1 MKLHGDLEKVLIS
14 EQEIKRRV
22 AEMGRQI
29 GEDYRDD
36 SAPLVLVCILKGS
49 VVFYADLLRAIDH
62 DCRLD
67 FMIVKSYGAGRE
79 SSGNVQFVKD
89 LSESIT
95 GKHVLIV
102 EDIIDSGL
110 TLTFLR
116 NNLITRGAKSLKICT
131 LLDKPERRNPK
142 SNITVDYCGFVI
154 PNEFVVGYGLDY
166 DEKYRNLP
174 EVGVLKPEIYAD

>member
-1 MKLHGDLEKVLIS
+1 MHQDLCKILFDEKQIAERVRELGAQIT
-14 EQEIKRRV
+14 EDFKGEEIT
-22 AEMGRQI
+22 
-29 GEDYRDD
+29 
-36 SAPLVLVCILKGS
+36 LVCILKGS
-49 VVFYADLLRAIDH
+49 CVFFADLMRAIDTN
-62 DCRLD
+62 CVLD
-67 FMIVKSYGAGRE
+67 FMIVKSYGAGTE
-79 SSGNVQFVKD
+79 SSGNVRFVKD
-89 LSESIT
+89 LDSSIT
-95 GKHVLIV
+95 GKNVIIV

-131 LLDKPERRNPK
+131 LLDKPERRNPN
-142 SNITVDYCGFVI
+142 STITVDYCGFVI

>member
-1 MKLHGDLEKVLIS
+1 MHQDLCKILFDEKQIAERVRELGAQIT
-14 EQEIKRRV
+14 EDFKGEEIT
-22 AEMGRQI
+22 
-29 GEDYRDD
+29 
-36 SAPLVLVCILKGS
+36 LVCILKGS
-49 VVFYADLLRAIDH
+49 CVFFADLMRAIDTN
-62 DCRLD
+62 CVLD
-67 FMIVKSYGAGRE
+67 FMIVKSYGAGTE
-79 SSGNVQFVKD
+79 SSGNVRFVKD
-89 LSESIT
+89 LDSSIT
-95 GKHVLIV
+95 GKNVIIV

-131 LLDKPERRNPK
+131 LLDKPERRNPN
-142 SNITVDYCGFVI
+142 STITVDYRGFLI